1 MPHIFISSSW
11 HNVSFFFFFWIDGWK
26 ESKAFCLHFSKK
38 KKWRGKK
45 LRMPCDL
52 FNSSMTSPPPSMCN
66 NHNHN
71 NNNYYFYGPPQ
82 VERAHITES
91 HSNVHTLPI
100 SKLRIASPHSDF
112 DYTHSISRT
121 NKNILTFL
129 KIIIQSV
136 LKATQLSIETEDIQM
151 VFGQPIAK
159 TGSRLCPNYSRKIL
173 SYASLE
179 KSPAKVI
186 HNP

>member
-11 HNVSFFFFFWIDGWK
+11 HNVSCFFFFFDRWMEG
-26 ESKAFCLHFSKK
+26 EQGLLFALLKK

-52 FNSSMTSPPPSMCN
+52 FNSSMTFPPPSMWN

-82 VERAHITES
+82 VERPHITES

-159 TGSRLCPNYSRKIL
+159 TRSRLCPNYSRKIL